1 MISDHL
7 PNIKGL
13 ILDMDGVLW
22 RDMEP
27 IGDLPAIFQAFNDQ
41 GLRVILATNNATKTV
56 DEFFSKVRRFG
67 VELEDWQVISAAQ
80 ATGIF
85 LAEKYPDGCNV
96 FAVGTP
102 SLIKILEDAGLT
114 ILNERSEKV
123 QVVVAAM
130 DTGLTYEKL
139 KNAELLVRS
148 GCEFIGTNPD
158 VTYPSPEGLIPGAGT
173 VVGAIEI
180 ASGKKAKIIG
190 KPEPLMYQ
198 MAMKRL
204 GLKPEETLGV
214 GDRLETDIQGAKA
227 AGVRSAFVL
236 SGASTLEQAH
246 QMATPPDIIVKD
258 LSELVF

>member
-22 RDMEP
+22 KDTEP
-27 IGDLPAIFQAFNDQ
+27 IGDLPAIFAAFQDQ

-56 DEFFSKVRRFG
+56 DDFFSKISRFG
-67 VELEDWQVISAAQ
+67 VELEEWQVISAAQ

-96 FAVGTP
+96 YAVGTP
-102 SLIKILEDAGLT
+102 SLTKILEDAGLNVVT
-114 ILNERSEKV
+114 DRRDHV

-130 DTGLTYEKL
+130 DTGLTYEKI
-139 KNAELLVRS
+139 KDAELLVRS

-173 VVGAIEI
+173 VIGAIEI
-180 ASGKKAKIIG
+180 SSGQKAKIIG
-190 KPEPLMYQ
+190 KPEPLLYQ
-198 MAMKRL
+198 MALRRL
-204 GLKPEETLGV
+204 ALLPEETLGV
-214 GDRLETDIQGAKA
+214 GDRLETDILGAQA

-236 SGASTLEQAH
+236 SGASTLAQAQ
-246 QMATPPDIIVKD
+246 QMAKKPDIITQD
-258 LSELVF
+258 LSELIF

>member
-22 RDMEP
+22 RDTEP
-27 IGDLPAIFQAFNDQ
+27 IGDLPAIFQAFKDQ
-41 GLRVILATNNATKTV
+41 GLKVILATNNATKTV
-56 DEFFSKVRRFG
+56 DEFFTKISRFG

-85 LAEKYPDGCNV
+85 LAEKYPNGCRV

-102 SLIKILEDAGLT
+102 SLTKILETAGLT
-114 ILNERSEKV
+114 VVSDRHADV

-139 KNAELLVRS
+139 KDAELLVRS

-173 VVGAIEI
+173 VIGAIEI
-180 ASGKKAKIIG
+180 ASGQKATIIG
-190 KPEPLMYQ
+190 KPEPLLYQ
-198 MAMKRL
+198 MALRRL

-214 GDRLETDIQGAKA
+214 GDRLETDILGAQA
-227 AGVRSAFVL
+227 AGVYSAFVL
-236 SGASTLEQAH
+236 SGASTLEQAQ
-246 QMATPPDIIVKD
+246 QMPQAPDIIVND
-258 LSELVF
+258 LSELIF